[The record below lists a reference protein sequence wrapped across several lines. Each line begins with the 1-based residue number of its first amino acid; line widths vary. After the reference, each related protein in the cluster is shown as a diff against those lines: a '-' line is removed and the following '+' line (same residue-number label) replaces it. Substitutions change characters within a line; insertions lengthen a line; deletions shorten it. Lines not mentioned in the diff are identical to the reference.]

1 MIETKVAHRYAK
13 SLLGLA
19 IERKIQDKVFED
31 MKLIAEACKNNPDLA
46 LVFRSPIIN
55 TDKKD
60 AIIKAVFQDKIDPV
74 TSAFLS
80 IITRKRRE
88 YYLEQIA
95 AAFIAIYKTN
105 KGISIAHI
113 TTASPID
120 EKIRIEIMK
129 LMNLNSNKTV
139 ELVEHVKKDLIGG
152 FVLRYGD
159 EQVDASVARKI
170 KSLRKDFKAN
180 LYVKE
185 Y

>member
-1 MIETKVAHRYAK
+1 MIETKVANRYAK

-19 IERKIQDKVFED
+19 LERNIQDSVFED
-31 MKLIAEACKNNPDLA
+31 MKLIADTCKKNPDLA

-60 AIIKAVFQDKIDPV
+60 AIIKNVFGGKINDV
-74 TSAFLS
+74 TFAFLD

-95 AAFIAIYKTN
+95 AEFISIYKKG
-105 KGISIAHI
+105 KGISIAYI
-113 TTASPID
+113 TTAAPLD
-120 EKIRIEIMK
+120 EKLRSEIMS
-129 LMNLNSNKTV
+129 LMKQHSNKQV

-152 FVLRYGD
+152 FILRYGD
-159 EQVDASVARKI
+159 EQFEASVARKL
-170 KSLRKDFKAN
+170 KSLRKDFRAN
-180 LYVKE
+180 LYVKD

>member
-1 MIETKVAHRYAK
+1 MIETKVANRYAK

-19 IERKIQDKVFED
+19 IERYIQDAVYND
-31 MKLIAEACKNNPDLA
+31 MVLIADACKKNPDLA

-60 AIIKAVFQDKIDPV
+60 AIIKAVFGGKIDKV
-74 TSAFLS
+74 TAAFLD

-95 AAFIAIYKTN
+95 AEFISIYKFS
-105 KGISIAHI
+105 KGIYTAFI
-113 TTASPID
+113 TTASPLD
-120 EKIRIEIMK
+120 EKLRGEILSLMK
-129 LMNLNSNKTV
+129 RTSDKKV
-139 ELVEHVKKDLIGG
+139 ELVEQVNKDLIGG

-159 EQVDASVARKI
+159 MQFDASVARKL

-180 LYVKE
+180 LYVKD